1 MTNLE
6 ALITNIELC
15 SKADGCSTVTFPT
28 LKKLSVDDV
37 ADLELDVPFPCF
49 PDVVTIWSSVS
60 KHVQR
65 QLLQE
70 KLSQVLFFNLQM
82 LALLF
87 FFQPRTVN
95 ITGLGTFHIKKWLS
109 LENGEVLTF
118 QRPLFSLSRTAAQIL
133 CFTAELQSSSYFPG
147 EIKKVSVS
155 SKKIHSD
162 VPYSE
167 EVVQNC
173 MQETLNFFYFILT
186 NREDTDFIFKD
197 VGTLAIRGTDV
208 TMAFCEDFLLSL
220 NKSKYVVEKLLTK
233 KWVISD
239 KEVTVS
245 PSCFG
250 RVYQFPQFK
259 IRAVPRKPSL
269 TGKKIFTEFENALS
283 SMGVRGNVCD

>member
-15 SKADGCSTVTFPT
+15 NKADGCSTVTFPT
-28 LKKLSVDDV
+28 LKKLSACWSIFAPAISLSTEV
-37 ADLELDVPFPCF
+37 ADLALDVPFPCF

-70 KLSQVLFFNLQM
+70 KPPAVK
-82 LALLF
+82 
-87 FFQPRTVN
+87 
-95 ITGLGTFHIKKWLS
+95 ITGLGTFHIQKWLS
-109 LENGEVLTF
+109 FENGEVLTF
-118 QRPLFSLSRTAAQIL
+118 QRPLFSLSRTAAQIR
-133 CFTAELQSSSYFPG
+133 ELQCASVPVPA

-162 VPYSE
+162 IPYSE

-186 NREDTDFIFKD
+186 NREDADFILKD